1 MQNVYTKCIII
12 IKEGGVNLS
21 VQKSFRLDD
30 FANAILEELSE
41 RSGKT
46 QTAIIEE
53 LLRGHVVFDLEHEEG
68 IEVMRSA
75 ERRMETLKSKKTE

>member
-1 MQNVYTKCIII
+1 MSI
-12 IKEGGVNLS
+12 
-21 VQKSFRLDD
+21 QKSFRLDD

-53 LLRGHVVFDLEHEEG
+53 LIRGHVVFDLEHEEG
-68 IEVMRSA
+68 IEIMRSA
-75 ERRMETLKSKKTE
+75 ERRMETLKGKKTD